1 MTSYLDYTAYFEKI
15 AIDLLE
21 HSSAEKHFFRK
32 GLEEFLN
39 GLSTSVNYPALLL
52 EKYDFSFTDNG
63 ADNVMKERTIAFTVC
78 DHAADIEDYDRI
90 DEIMSFTEGVVD
102 KIYNRM
108 RKDMSPPQHEFL
120 KNASLGSMRVTP
132 VENKADGN
140 YGFFVSIG
148 ISTYHNQFT
157 L

>member
-1 MTSYLDYTAYFEKI
+1 MTSYLDYTAYFEQI
-15 AIDLLE
+15 AIDLLA
-21 HSSAEKHFFRK
+21 HSSVEKHFFRK

-63 ADNVMKERTIAFTVC
+63 ADNVMKERTIAFTIC

-90 DEIMSFTEGVVD
+90 DEIMSFTEGIVD
-102 KIYNRM
+102 QIYNRM
-108 RKDMSPPQHEFL
+108 RKDMSPPQHDFL

-132 VENKADGN
+132 VENKGDGN

-148 ISTYHNQFT
+148 ILTYHNQFT

>member
-1 MTSYLDYTAYFEKI
+1 MTSYLDYTAYFEQI
-15 AIDLLE
+15 AVDLLG
-21 HSSAEKHFFRK
+21 HSSQEKHFFRK

-39 GLSTSVNYPALLL
+39 GLSTQVNYPALLL

-63 ADNVMKERTIAFTVC
+63 ADNVMKERTIAFTIC

-108 RKDMSPPQHEFL
+108 RKDMSPPQHAFL

-132 VENKADGN
+132 VENKGDGN